1 MIITDKNI
9 KNCIYCPNFILDEQ
23 FKGKNPMTMIIRSII
38 SKTSTGYNTLPTA
51 CEENVSIAIRNT
63 VFALPNRREALNRV
77 LRIPI
82 AYHIQEGSD

>member
-1 MIITDKNI
+1 MSN
-9 KNCIYCPNFILDEQ
+9 
-23 FKGKNPMTMIIRSII
+23 
-38 SKTSTGYNTLPTA
+38 TSAGYNTLPTA

-63 VFALPNRREALNRV
+63 VIALPNRREALNRV